1 MPPTGPSVSEIL
13 FALAIFISLVAA
25 SLGCLVFSERLP
37 AHHRHDETYNV
48 VRVVANIFVVLTS
61 LVLGLLVNSSKNTF
75 EAIDRNIHAFS
86 TELILF
92 DRTLR
97 HYGPEASEVREQ
109 LRTYVRQAIRGTWGA
124 DGAPLLDDRAAENLL
139 DEVGNGLVAIRPSDP
154 LRTEIWRDAELSY
167 QNVVRRRWALIEE
180 SEGAIPRPFLV
191 MVVAWLVLIFASFGY
206 RAPRNAVVIT
216 TFVASAFLIAG
227 SIYLILD
234 MNIPFSGP
242 IKISPAPLQRAEEQM
257 RR

>member
-1 MPPTGPSVSEIL
+1 MHEVLI
-13 FALAIFISLVAA
+13 AVAIFVCLVSA
-25 SLGCLVFSERLP
+25 SLGCLILSERLP
-37 AHHRHDETYNV
+37 ARHRQDETYNV
-48 VRVVANIFVVLTS
+48 VRLASGVFVVLTS

-75 EAIDRNIHAFS
+75 EGIDRSIHAFS

-97 HYGPEASEVREQ
+97 HYGPEASDVRQ
-109 LRTYVRQAIRGTWGA
+109 RLRAYVRQAIHGTWGA
-124 DGAPLLDDRAAENLL
+124 DGSPVLEDRTAESLLE
-139 DEVGNGLVAIRPSDP
+139 EVGNALMAMRPSDP
-154 LRTEIWRDAELSY
+154 VRTEMWRDAEVGY

-180 SEGAIPRPFLV
+180 SEGMIPTPFLV

-206 RAPRNAVVIT
+206 RAPRNAVVVT
-216 TFVASAFLIAG
+216 TLVASAFLIAG

-234 MNIPFSGP
+234 MDVPFSGP
-242 IKISPAPLQRAEEQM
+242 IKISPAPLLRAEEQM